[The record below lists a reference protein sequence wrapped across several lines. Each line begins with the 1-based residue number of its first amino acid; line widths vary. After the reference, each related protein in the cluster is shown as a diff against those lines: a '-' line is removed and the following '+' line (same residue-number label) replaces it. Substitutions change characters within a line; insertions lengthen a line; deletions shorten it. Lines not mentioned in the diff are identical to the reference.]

1 MGNVPVPLA
10 LLEIEK
16 QLWSLKMAER
26 IYVVG
31 GPTGIRLVNAT
42 TKQQAIAHVAN
53 STIKAHV
60 ASQTD
65 LVDLL
70 TKGLTVEQYK
80 PVNMELDLGEKA

>member
-1 MGNVPVPLA
+1 M
-10 LLEIEK
+10 
-16 QLWSLKMAER
+16 SSR
-26 IYVVG
+26 IYVIG
-31 GPTGIRLVNAT
+31 GPQGIRLVNAT

-65 LVDLL
+65 LVELL

-80 PVNMELDLGEKA
+80 PANMELDLGEAA

>member
-1 MGNVPVPLA
+1 
-10 LLEIEK
+10 
-16 QLWSLKMAER
+16 MAER

-31 GPTGIRLVNAT
+31 GPQGIRLVNAT

-65 LVDLL
+65 LVELL
-70 TKGLTVEQYK
+70 TKGISVEHYK
-80 PVNMELDLGEKA
+80 PANMELDLGEPA

>member
-1 MGNVPVPLA
+1 
-10 LLEIEK
+10 
-16 QLWSLKMAER
+16 MAER

-31 GPTGIRLVNAT
+31 GPQGIRLVSAT

-65 LVDLL
+65 LVELL
-70 TKGLTVEQYK
+70 PKGITVEYYK
-80 PVNMELDLGEKA
+80 PANLELELGDAS

>member
-1 MGNVPVPLA
+1 
-10 LLEIEK
+10 
-16 QLWSLKMAER
+16 MAER

-31 GPTGIRLVNAT
+31 GPQGIRLVNAT

-65 LVDLL
+65 LVELL
-70 TKGLTVEQYK
+70 TEGWKVEHYK
-80 PVNMELDLGEKA
+80 PTNMELDLEVAS

>member
-1 MGNVPVPLA
+1 
-10 LLEIEK
+10 
-16 QLWSLKMAER
+16 MASR

-31 GPTGIRLVNAT
+31 GPQGIRLVNAT

-60 ASQTD
+60 ASQED

-80 PVNMELDLGEKA
+80 PANLELDLGE

>member
-1 MGNVPVPLA
+1 
-10 LLEIEK
+10 
-16 QLWSLKMAER
+16 MAER

-31 GPTGIRLVNAT
+31 GPQGIRLVNAT

-65 LVDLL
+65 LVELL

-80 PVNMELDLGEKA
+80 PANMELELGDAS

>member
-1 MGNVPVPLA
+1 
-10 LLEIEK
+10 
-16 QLWSLKMAER
+16 MAER

-31 GPTGIRLVNAT
+31 GPQGIRLVNAT

-65 LVDLL
+65 LVELL
-70 TKGLTVEQYK
+70 TKGITVEQYK
-80 PVNMELDLGEKA
+80 PANMELDLA

>member
-1 MGNVPVPLA
+1 
-10 LLEIEK
+10 
-16 QLWSLKMAER
+16 MAER

-65 LVDLL
+65 LVELL
-70 TKGLTVEQYK
+70 TKGISVEQYK
-80 PVNMELDLGEKA
+80 PANMELDLEPQQ

>member
-1 MGNVPVPLA
+1 
-10 LLEIEK
+10 
-16 QLWSLKMAER
+16 MAER

-31 GPTGIRLVNAT
+31 GPQGIRLVNAT

-65 LVDLL
+65 LVELL

-80 PVNMELDLGEKA
+80 PANMELDLEPQS

>member
-1 MGNVPVPLA
+1 
-10 LLEIEK
+10 
-16 QLWSLKMAER
+16 MAER

-31 GPTGIRLVNAT
+31 GPQGIRLVNAS

-65 LVDLL
+65 LVELL
-70 TKGLTVEQYK
+70 TKGITVEHYK
-80 PVNMELDLGEKA
+80 PANMELDLA

>member
-1 MGNVPVPLA
+1 
-10 LLEIEK
+10 
-16 QLWSLKMAER
+16 MAER

-31 GPTGIRLVNAT
+31 GPQGIRLVNAT

-65 LVDLL
+65 LVELL
-70 TKGLTVEQYK
+70 TKGILVEQYK
-80 PVNMELDLGEKA
+80 PANMELDLGVTP

>member
-1 MGNVPVPLA
+1 
-10 LLEIEK
+10 LEIEK
-16 QLWSLKMAER
+16 QLWRVKMAER

-31 GPTGIRLVNAT
+31 GPQGIRLVNAT

-65 LVDLL
+65 LVELL
-70 TKGLTVEQYK
+70 TKGISVEHYK
-80 PVNMELDLGEKA
+80 PANMELDLGETA

>member
-1 MGNVPVPLA
+1 
-10 LLEIEK
+10 
-16 QLWSLKMAER
+16 MAER

-31 GPTGIRLVNAT
+31 GPQGIRLVNAA

-65 LVDLL
+65 LVELL
-70 TKGLTVEQYK
+70 TKGISVEHYK
-80 PVNMELDLGEKA
+80 PANMELDLESTQ

>member
-1 MGNVPVPLA
+1 
-10 LLEIEK
+10 
-16 QLWSLKMAER
+16 MAER

-31 GPTGIRLVNAT
+31 GPQGIRLVNAT

-65 LVDLL
+65 LVDLVSA
-70 TKGLTVEQYK
+70 GVVVEHYK
-80 PVNMELDLGEKA
+80 PANMELDLA